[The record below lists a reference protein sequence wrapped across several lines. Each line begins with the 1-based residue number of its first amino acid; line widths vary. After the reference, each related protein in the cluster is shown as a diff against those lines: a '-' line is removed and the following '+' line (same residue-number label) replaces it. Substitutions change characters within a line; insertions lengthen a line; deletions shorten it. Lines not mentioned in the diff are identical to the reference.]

1 MEPTTLIPML
11 ENNLTPLVVWV
22 LMYFTMFKGIR
33 KDLDEIK
40 TKLDKE

>member
-1 MEPTTLIPML
+1 MEPNIIPFL

-33 KDLDEIK
+33 ADLNDIKD
-40 TKLDKE
+40 KLDK